1 MYVSA
6 GGPSTKGALDSQIPL
21 FEGVLVYDANLAKI
35 IDSKALY
42 DISFTRIDI
51 TGDRSSLS
59 RVDCFVRDWVTLTG
73 SASKLLWVTPFLI
86 KHS

>member
-1 MYVSA
+1 MSRR
-6 GGPSTKGALDSQIPL
+6 PIGALDSQIPL

-51 TGDRSSLS
+51 IGDRWPLS
-59 RVDCFVRDWVTLTG
+59 RSIALSGVG
-73 SASKLLWVTPFLI
+73 
-86 KHS
+86 